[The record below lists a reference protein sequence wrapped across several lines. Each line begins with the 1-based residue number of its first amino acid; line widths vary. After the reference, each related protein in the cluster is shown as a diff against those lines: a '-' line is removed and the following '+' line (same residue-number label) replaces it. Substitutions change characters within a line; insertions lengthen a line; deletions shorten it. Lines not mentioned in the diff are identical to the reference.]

1 MGMRTIHETS
11 ALRTAWDVCILGLI
25 LFSCVLIPFQVVFQG
40 EVLKAGSL
48 LVYAVDLLFLLDLG
62 LNFLTSYRRAG
73 TEVTDRRRIASRY
86 LSTLFAVDL
95 IACLPIDALLLGH
108 AECTVGGTSVVLLLR
123 LLRLFRIVHMFVIF
137 RRWERMG
144 RINPGYLRIAK
155 FGAVIAMFIHW
166 LACGWFLTAAVEGFP
181 ESSWVMRCGIDA
193 AGPMAQYVR
202 SLYWTI
208 TTMTTVGY
216 GDITAA
222 RTSEYV
228 VSMVVMLLGA
238 SMYAFIIGNV
248 ASLLSN
254 LDSAKADY
262 WIRMET
268 VTEYLRYRRVPQH
281 LGTRVRN
288 YYEYLWARHRGMHE
302 DTLFSDLPG
311 PLRLEVLLHLTRELL
326 EHVPLFKYCT
336 ASLRST
342 LLMALEPR
350 TYDPESHVVSEGDVG
365 REIFFV
371 SQGRLSIISANGHV
385 AGELANGDY
394 FGHMSLILGEK
405 RSASVKA
412 TTYCEIFVLT
422 EKAFE
427 DIRKDYPE
435 LRDVMKKMAS
445 EASEKLASLMLD
457 GIVL

>member
-1 MGMRTIHETS
+1 M
-11 ALRTAWDVCILGLI
+11 
-25 LFSCVLIPFQVVFQG
+25 
-40 EVLKAGSL
+40 
-48 LVYAVDLLFLLDLG
+48 
-62 LNFLTSYRRAG
+62 
-73 TEVTDRRRIASRY
+73 IA
-86 LSTLFAVDL
+86 A
-95 IACLPIDALLLGH
+95 
-108 AECTVGGTSVVLLLR
+108 
-123 LLRLFRIVHMFVIF
+123 
-137 RRWERMG
+137 
-144 RINPGYLRIAK
+144 
-155 FGAVIAMFIHW
+155 
-166 LACGWFLTAAVEGFP
+166 
-181 ESSWVMRCGIDA
+181 
-193 AGPMAQYVR
+193 
-202 SLYWTI
+202 
-208 TTMTTVGY
+208 
-216 GDITAA
+216 
-222 RTSEYV
+222 
-228 VSMVVMLLGA
+228 
-238 SMYAFIIGNV
+238 
-248 ASLLSN
+248 
-254 LDSAKADY
+254 
-262 WIRMET
+262 
-268 VTEYLRYRRVPQH
+268 
-281 LGTRVRN
+281 
-288 YYEYLWARHRGMHE
+288 
-302 DTLFSDLPG
+302 
-311 PLRLEVLLHLTRELL
+311 RELL